1 MAQLFVSVSKMVKG
15 SLMVRVLLVE
25 DELSLALLVKDN
37 LETQGYVV
45 THVADGQAAIE
56 RFQNA
61 KPDIIILDVMMPKVN
76 GFDVSRAIRLVN
88 KSIPIIFLTAKIQT
102 KDMVKGFEAG
112 GNDYIRKP
120 FSIQEL
126 LIRMKVAL
134 SDKRLLDDDPRI
146 EDKLFLLGSFSF
158 DSRRFELSNG
168 SKIRKLTAKESHLLH
183 ALCTQMNTLI
193 TKESLLLSVWGDD
206 SFFNSRSLDVFIS
219 RLRKYLKD
227 DQAISI
233 LNIRGVGYKLIVD

>member
-1 MAQLFVSVSKMVKG
+1 MVK
-15 SLMVRVLLVE
+15 VLLVE
-25 DELSLALLVKDN
+25 DELSLAMLVKDN
-37 LETQGYVV
+37 LEAQDYEV
-45 THVADGQAAIE
+45 THVANGQAAIE
-56 RFQNA
+56 RFQNG

-76 GFDVSRAIRLVN
+76 GFDVSKAIRTVD

-102 KDMVKGFEAG
+102 KDVVKGFESG

-126 LIRMKVAL
+126 LIRMKVLL
-134 SDKRLLDDDPRI
+134 SDKRLLDEDTRT
-146 EDKLFLLGSFSF
+146 EDKVFRLGIFSF
-158 DSRRFELSNG
+158 DSRRFELNNG
-168 SKIRKLTAKESHLLH
+168 TTNRKLTAKESHLLH
-183 ALCTQMNTLI
+183 ALCTQSNALV

-219 RLRKYLKD
+219 RLRKYLKEEEG
-227 DQAISI
+227 ISI